1 MTDLAVALGLVL
13 VLEGAAYALF
23 PAQMRRLMEQM
34 RTLAENQLRTAGL
47 VAALVGLMIVWLA
60 RTST

>member
-1 MTDLAVALGLVL
+1 MTDLLAALGLVL

-34 RTLAENQLRTAGL
+34 RLTPETQLRTAGL
-47 VAALVGLMIVWLA
+47 IAALVGLIMVWIA
-60 RTST
+60 RSGP